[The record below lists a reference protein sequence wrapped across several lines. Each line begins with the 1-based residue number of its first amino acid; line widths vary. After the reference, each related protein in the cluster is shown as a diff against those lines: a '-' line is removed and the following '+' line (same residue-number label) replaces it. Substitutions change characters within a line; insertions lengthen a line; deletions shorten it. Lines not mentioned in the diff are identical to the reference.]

1 MQADFEDAADDAAE
15 LLVTQRIRAKAA
27 RAAAKAASFPAV
39 SNVDVETR
47 PREARLI
54 STTVA
59 DARRDLQSCKP
70 AEPSDF

>member
-27 RAAAKAASFPAV
+27 RAAAKASFPAV

-54 STTVA
+54 STAVA